1 MNFLPQLQNKE
12 EVDHMIRSVE
22 DRVFVLRFGKENE
35 VGTMKIDDVLLKTE
49 GLLSRMATIATCNV
63 DDVPEYV
70 DYFEIS
76 HIPSTVYFFNTHH
89 IKIESGMPD
98 NAKYIGP
105 FENKQDFIDLV
116 EVVYRAAMRGKR
128 YVDALSKPRVNLSEL
143 MFTGT

>member
-1 MNFLPQLQNKE
+1 MWLPIQCVQ
-12 EVDHMIRSVE
+12 H
-22 DRVFVLRFGKENE
+22 
-35 VGTMKIDDVLLKTE
+35 LLKTE
-49 GLLSRMATIATCNV
+49 GLLSSMATIATCNV

-76 HIPSTVYFFNTHH
+76 HIPSTVYFFNAHH

-98 NAKYIGP
+98 NVKYIGP

-128 YVDALSKPRVNLSEL
+128 YVDAPSKPRVNLSEL

>member
-1 MNFLPQLQNKE
+1 MNFLRQLKTKD
-12 EVDHMIRSVE
+12 EVDEMIRSVE

-35 VGTMKIDDVLLKTE
+35 IGTMKIDDILLKTE
-49 GLLSRMATIATCNV
+49 ELLSDMATIATCNV

-70 DYFEIS
+70 DYFEIF
-76 HIPSTVYFFNTHH
+76 HIPSTVYFFNAHH

-128 YVDALSKPRVNLSEL
+128 YVDSPSKPRVNLSEL

>member
-1 MNFLPQLQNKE
+1 MNFLPQLKNKE

-35 VGTMKIDDVLLKTE
+35 VGTMKIDDILLKTE
-49 GLLSRMATIATCNV
+49 GLLSSMATIATCNV
-63 DDVPEYV
+63 NDVPEYV
-70 DYFEIS
+70 DYFEITY
-76 HIPSTVYFFNTHH
+76 IPSTVYFFNTHH

-98 NAKYIGP
+98 NAQYIGP

-128 YVDALSKPRVNLSEL
+128 YVDAPSKPRVNLSEL